1 MQRALK
7 ETRKFII
14 QLGIYTTLGLLTV
27 VTLQ

>member
-14 QLGIYTTLGLLTV
+14 QLGIYTTLGLLAGV
-27 VTLQ
+27 NLL